1 MRDIRTVSASL
12 HAEIKI
18 TKQKTAP
25 SISGVRVGDYG
36 IVNLANDDLVVRYQT
51 ADRRWIVARVSLAE
65 LASKIET
72 VVIAN
77 AKVIDLLHGKTRA
90 PTLAEAAAHNGRWLV
105 HCADL
110 YSVDVVEITDGR
122 VWCDGFS
129 WPLAEFVAANPGAL
143 WRPIN
148 ADRAI
153 VAWPEVAP

>member
-72 VVIAN
+72 VMIAS
-77 AKVIDLLHGKTRA
+77 AKVT
-90 PTLAEAAAHNGRWLV
+90 P
-105 HCADL
+105 
-110 YSVDVVEITDGR
+110 
-122 VWCDGFS
+122 
-129 WPLAEFVAANPGAL
+129 
-143 WRPIN
+143 
-148 ADRAI
+148 
-153 VAWPEVAP
+153 